1 MRAAAIALATALALP
16 AAAQDLTEAQVRALV
31 LDTIRANPEI
41 VMEAVGILQRRDAAE
56 AEARAQETLGTA
68 RDRLE
73 RDPNAPVAGNPDGDV
88 TVVEFFDYNCPYCRR
103 AADQVAALVDED
115 DMVRIV
121 YREWPI
127 LGEGSVAA
135 ARAALA
141 AREQDGYEAIHAA
154 MMAANGRLDEAAV
167 LRIAG
172 DVGLDVDRLRADMD
186 APEVQNHIDASM
198 ALAEE
203 LGFTGTP
210 SFVIGDTRAPGLI
223 DAGQMIEAVEAA
235 RAATD

>member
-1 MRAAAIALATALALP
+1 MRAAAVALVTALALP

-135 ARAALA
+135 SRAALA
-141 AREQDGYEAIHAA
+141 AREQGGYEAIHAA

-186 APEVQNHIDASM
+186 APEVQAHIDASM

-235 RAATD
+235 RAAAD